1 MIGIYAR
8 DVVTV
13 ITPSVNTLGD
23 PTNTSASV
31 DARFVAQVRLV
42 RNSEGEQ
49 VTASGYIRMKSAPSL
64 GARITFEGRTYALL
78 AVEQVKVFSRIDH
91 YKVWVA

>member
-23 PTNTSASV
+23 PTNTSTTA
-31 DARFVAQVRLV
+31 DARFVASVRLV

-49 VTASGYIRMKSAPSL
+49 VTASGYIRMKNAPSL

-78 AVEQVKVFSRIDH
+78 AIEQVKTFSRIDH

>member
-8 DVVTV
+8 DTVTV
-13 ITPSVNTLGD
+13 ITPSFNTLGD

-31 DARFVAQVRLV
+31 DARFTAQVRLV

-78 AVEQVKVFSRIDH
+78 AIEQVKVFSRIDH